1 MTTAPLQGPRS
12 IGISFDILSK
22 LFCIPKGELHLRL
35 HSVHVGYIFLK
46 YKYIIVYFNI
56 SCKGLAVKSS
66 LKEKVDMFLQSS

>member
-22 LFCIPKGELHLRL
+22 LFCIPKGELHLGL

-46 YKYIIVYFNI
+46 YKYIIVYFMNI
-56 SCKGLAVKSS
+56 
-66 LKEKVDMFLQSS
+66 